1 MGWREPREIGH
12 FASHV
17 ANLGFDHWD
26 HQDSLSTDRYM
37 TQISPPKKGQLETS
51 TGVKSINCLACN
63 QPRSAPQERHMVP

>member
-26 HQDSLSTDRYM
+26 HQDSLSTDRYDPD
-37 TQISPPKKGQLETS
+37 ISPQKRAAGDKY
-51 TGVKSINCLACN
+51 
-63 QPRSAPQERHMVP
+63 RSQVN